1 MPDPDAIIKLFT
13 HEMPAFLGGWGL
25 IGIVSASM
33 STCDGAILAMGTVM
47 SHNVLRNIGAFFPFG
62 SCIVTDTNL
71 LFVARVSSLPMTIIS
86 GLIASYFRSTHAA
99 GATGYLLIVAFDVV
113 LATVIVPLF
122 GCFYTKKPSPLAAL
136 CAVITGVVTRVT
148 LEFTLPKDGFLV
160 MPFPGEEFL
169 NYGSAAS
176 TAFPTF
182 FDKPQEEVWDPNAEQ
197 CKQPIYNDW
206 TGVDSLAALIAAAIV
221 FIFVQYL
228 ERNGPIYDF
237 NPNGVMGEST
247 WLCLG
252 SCTLLVMLRNNLLSP

>member
-47 SHNVLRNIGAFFPFG
+47 SHNVLRNVGEFFPFG
-62 SCIVTDTNL
+62 SHLVTDTNL

-86 GLIASYFRSTHAA
+86 GLIASYFRSTHAL

-136 CAVITGVVTRVT
+136 CAVITGMVTRVT

-160 MPFPGEEFL
+160 MPFPGDEFL

-182 FDKPQEEVWDPNAEQ
+182 YDIPQEEVWDPNAEQ
-197 CKQPIYNDW
+197 CEQPRYSDW
-206 TGVDSLAALIAAAIV
+206 TGVDSLAAPIAAAIV
-221 FIFVQYL
+221 FMFVQYL

-237 NPNGVMGEST
+237 DPNGVMGEST
-247 WLCLG
+247 WVLFG
-252 SCTLLVMLRNNLLSP
+252 SCTYWLC